1 MTDKQIE
8 IIDTAIETIDYYN
21 GVPTSEAKNAIATAC
36 TLLKEVIALDEF
48 NNKNQQHENI

>member
-8 IIDTAIETIDYYN
+8 IIDNVIETIDYYN

-36 TLLKEVIALDEF
+36 TLLKEVIAIDEF
-48 NNKNQQHENI
+48 NNKNKHNENI